1 MKKIITTILALG
13 LATTLMG
20 CSKSETKQV
29 DDVAWQ
35 TVIDV
40 EKYKEVEDSGWVLPD
55 DAELITTKIE
65 TKQYK
70 KVLEYYKKEYVEV
83 HHRAYGYNA
92 GGSRYVPYG
101 YTTRELQDV
110 PVYKWLPIDAPKYYY
125 KQWQWVHSRV
135 AMEEG
140 LGHDVKWA
148 DPGLADDER
157 EGIREAHYYVRIGD
171 DEYNIDRDTFSK
183 LNKGDVITYTVD
195 SNSLVDVE
203 KEE

>member
-1 MKKIITTILALG
+1 MKKIITTILALC
-13 LATTLMG
+13 LATVLVW
-20 CSKSETKQV
+20 CSKSETKKV
-29 DDVAWQ
+29 DEVAWQ
-35 TVIDV
+35 TVIDI
-40 EKYKEVEDSGWVLPD
+40 EKYKEVEDSEWALPD

-70 KVLEYYKKEYVEV
+70 KVLEYYKKEYFEV
-83 HHRAYGYNA
+83 YSGYGAY
-92 GGSRYVPYG
+92 R

-110 PVYKWLPIDAPKYYY
+110 PVCKWLPIDAPKYYY
-125 KQWQWVHSRV
+125 KQWQCVHSRV

-171 DEYNIDRDTFSK
+171 DEYNINRDTFSK
-183 LNKGDVITYTVD
+183 LNKGDIITYTVD
-195 SNSLVDVE
+195 NNSLVDVV

>member
-1 MKKIITTILALG
+1 MKKIMTTILALG

-29 DDVAWQ
+29 DEVAWQ
-35 TVIDV
+35 TVIDI
-40 EKYKEVEDSGWVLPD
+40 EKYKEVEKSGWVLPD

-70 KVLEYYKKEYVEV
+70 KVLEYYKPEYIEV
-83 HHRAYGYNA
+83 HRGYA
-92 GGSRYVPYG
+92 PYY

-110 PVYKWLPIDAPKYYY
+110 PVYKWLKIEAPKYYY
-125 KQWQWVHSRV
+125 KQMQWVHSRV

-140 LGHDVKWA
+140 LGHEIKWA

-157 EGIREAHYYVRIGD
+157 EGIREAHYYIRIGE
-171 DEYNIDRDTFSK
+171 DEYNVDRDTFSK

-195 SNSLVDVE
+195 DNSLVDVV